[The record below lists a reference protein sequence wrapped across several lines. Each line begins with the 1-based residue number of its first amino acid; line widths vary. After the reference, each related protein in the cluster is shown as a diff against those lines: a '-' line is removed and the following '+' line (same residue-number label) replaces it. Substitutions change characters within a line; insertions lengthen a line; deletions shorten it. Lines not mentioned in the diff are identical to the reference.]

1 MKPSRLTL
9 AVLFGALSLALAAP
23 VAAQEKASREKQ
35 ALQRA
40 QQALREAQSER
51 DELQSKQSA
60 LTAEKTSLEADKARL
75 SGEVKKLGAAQAQAR
90 AAQGKAAELEAA
102 NAKLQEQLAQAQAQA
117 TELNAKLA
125 DAQGRLRTVSSLLA
139 SSTQNQT
146 VLEQRNAQLYQVG
159 LAAIE
164 LYRAKNPADAWLQ
177 KASVLGLSEV
187 RVENAAEEMRTK
199 LDDARYFAPA
209 PALAATAAGP
219 R

>member
-1 MKPSRLTL
+1 MPYSTKLITNRKNAATCGSHLRKIASQVRAQEDMDPMHRARVLNAIHELSFLLYAVVDYNDEGTL
-9 AVLFGALSLALAAP
+9 MGIAGEYEGTLFGQNCER
-23 VAAQEKASREKQ
+23 VKQ
-35 ALQRA
+35 
-40 QQALREAQSER
+40 
-51 DELQSKQSA
+51 
-60 LTAEKTSLEADKARL
+60 
-75 SGEVKKLGAAQAQAR
+75 
-90 AAQGKAAELEAA
+90 
-102 NAKLQEQLAQAQAQA
+102 
-117 TELNAKLA
+117 
-125 DAQGRLRTVSSLLA
+125 
-139 SSTQNQT
+139 

>member
-23 VAAQEKASREKQ
+23 ASAQEKASREKQ

-51 DELQSKQSA
+51 DELQNKQSA
-60 LTAEKTSLEADKARL
+60 LTAEKSSLEADKARL

-90 AAQGKAAELEAA
+90 AAQGKVAELEAA

-125 DAQGRLRTVSSLLA
+125 DAQGRLRTVSGLLA
-139 SSTQNQT
+139 NSTQNQT
-146 VLEQRNAQLYQVG
+146 LLEQRTAQLYQVG

-164 LYRAKNPADAWLQ
+164 LYRSKNPADTWMQ
-177 KASVLGLSEV
+177 KEPLLGLDAV
-187 RVENAAEEMRTK
+187 RVENAAEGLRTK
-199 LDDARYFAPA
+199 LDDARYFAPVQ
-209 PALAATAAGP
+209 ALSATAAGS